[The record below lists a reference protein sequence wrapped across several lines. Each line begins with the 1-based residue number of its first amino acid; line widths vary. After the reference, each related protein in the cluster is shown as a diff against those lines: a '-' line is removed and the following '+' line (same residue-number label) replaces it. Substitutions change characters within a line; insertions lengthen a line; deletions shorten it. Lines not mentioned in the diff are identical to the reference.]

1 MKDVTSDLATY
12 LSTVKEITSCDLYEL
27 ELSDGATYRYNNSD
41 VDLTYNG
48 NVYYHNKALFKRD
61 QIKLNSTVVVDTLSV
76 TVTAGK
82 NDLIQS
88 VPVLKAA
95 HDGILDRSYLR
106 LKRAYFRNN
115 SIVGVIDLF
124 GGNVEIKNGGGLQ
137 LQLTVKAK
145 TQGLNMGFPIRK
157 YYPQGMY
164 TVDDSG
170 KVISSANDATA
181 LIAPFIP
188 RKEVLM

>member
-48 NVYYHNKALFKRD
+48 NVYYHNKALLNRA

-76 TVTAGK
+76 TVKAGK

-95 HDGILDRSYLR
+95 HDGILDRAYMR
-106 LKRAYFRNN
+106 MMRAYFRNN
-115 SIVGVIDLF
+115 SIVGIINLF
-124 GGNVEIKNGGGLQ
+124 GGNVEIKNGGGII

-145 TQGLNMGFPIRK
+145 TQGLNMDFPIRK

-170 KVISSANDATA
+170 KVISSSNDATA

>member
-1 MKDVTSDLATY
+1 M
-12 LSTVKEITSCDLYEL
+12 
-27 ELSDGATYRYNNSD
+27 
-41 VDLTYNG
+41 
-48 NVYYHNKALFKRD
+48 
-61 QIKLNSTVVVDTLSV
+61 VVDTLSV

-170 KVISSANDATA
+170 KVISSSNDATA

>member
-1 MKDVTSDLATY
+1 MKNVTTDLSTY
-12 LSTVKEITSCDLYEL
+12 LANVTEIMSCDLYEL
-27 ELSDGATYRYNNSD
+27 ELYDGTTYRYNDSD